1 MNDTCSGN
9 EASMRIKDIAIIGTL
24 SAIMV
29 ALQVALSFLPNIELV
44 SLLIILFT
52 LIFRWKALIIT
63 YVFVALEGL
72 IYGIGL
78 WWLNYLYVWAVLF
91 LLVMLFRKI
100 SSPFLWA
107 VISGAYGL
115 SFGALC
121 SIPYFITG
129 GIPSGFAYWVQ
140 GIPFDLMHGAG
151 NFVAALILFRPLY
164 YVLNRIDKSLS

>member
-1 MNDTCSGN
+1 
-9 EASMRIKDIAIIGTL
+9 MRIKDIAIIGML
-24 SAIMV
+24 SAILV

-44 SLLIILFT
+44 SLCILLFT
-52 LIFRWKALIIT
+52 LVFRWKAFIIT

-78 WWLNYLYVWAVLF
+78 WWFNYLYVWAVLF
-91 LLVMLFRKI
+91 ILAMLLHRIKSTLF
-100 SSPFLWA
+100 WA
-107 VISGAYGL
+107 AISGAYGL

-140 GIPFDLMHGAG
+140 GIPFDLLHGAG
-151 NFVAALILFRPLY
+151 NFVVALILFRPLY
-164 YVLNRIDKSLS
+164 HILEKINHHQR